1 MRNFRKRLSFKTKN
15 LLTTLALQ
23 WLTLVPTPSSHKQLK
38 LRILIPNWQVCSD
51 QCTSKWG
58 VLRDWK
64 YKKYINTSLL
74 SSKTHKSE
82 QMIRLQIVAP
92 NLSNLSKSCIKQ
104 WQVLKLYKNK
114 IIKKIEILKNW
125 NEIGKIT
132 SRLFSCVKQLN
143 RSIFHIHMFILN
155 FPHRNVDISK

>member
-1 MRNFRKRLSFKTKN
+1 M
-15 LLTTLALQ
+15 TTLALQ

-58 VLRDWK
+58 VLQDWK

-74 SSKTHKSE
+74 SSKTHKSK

-92 NLSNLSKSCIKQ
+92 NLSNLCKSCIKQ
-104 WQVLKLYKNK
+104 WQVSKLYKNK
-114 IIKKIEILKNW
+114 IIKKKIEILKNK

-132 SRLFSCVKQLN
+132 SQPFFVRETSEPVDFSHPYRIDANRTALF
-143 RSIFHIHMFILN
+143 
-155 FPHRNVDISK
+155 